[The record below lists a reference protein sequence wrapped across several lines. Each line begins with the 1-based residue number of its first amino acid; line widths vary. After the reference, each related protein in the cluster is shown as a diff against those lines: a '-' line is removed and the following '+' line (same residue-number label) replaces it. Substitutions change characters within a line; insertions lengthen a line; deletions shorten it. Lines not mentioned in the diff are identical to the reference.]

1 MEILH
6 LKGVAFSRPET
17 YKGGGGGAHFFGKG
31 GLFGGF
37 FLGVIKCL
45 GGGGGGGGSSFMERG
60 AIMEFFIEG
69 GRHVFFLLVF

>member
-6 LKGVAFSRPET
+6 LKGVAFSRPEA
-17 YKGGGGGAHFFGKG
+17 YKGGGGG
-31 GLFGGF
+31 
-37 FLGVIKCL
+37 
-45 GGGGGGGGSSFMERG
+45 GGGGGHFLVEGGGGKEGSSFMERG

>member
-6 LKGVAFSRPET
+6 LKGVAFSRPEA
-17 YKGGGGGAHFFGKG
+17 YK
-31 GLFGGF
+31 
-37 FLGVIKCL
+37 
-45 GGGGGGGGSSFMERG
+45 GGGGGGSSFMERG

>member
-6 LKGVAFSRPET
+6 LKGVAFSRPEA
-17 YKGGGGGAHFFGKG
+17 YK
-31 GLFGGF
+31 
-37 FLGVIKCL
+37 
-45 GGGGGGGGSSFMERG
+45 GGGGGSSFMERG